1 MLAGS
6 YLLPPGPLLLFPT
19 GSGHMCHAGW
29 PCDDP
34 SSSYIIYQ
42 LLGNSSQWGKKMC
55 LRVAEGGMGKQAVGD
70 TGASMTAASCCPGQV
85 PTLCH
90 TKASLFS
97 SFTQ

>member
-34 SSSYIIYQ
+34 SSSCIIYQ
-42 LLGNSSQWGKKMC
+42 LLGNSSQWGKKC
-55 LRVAEGGMGKQAVGD
+55 I
-70 TGASMTAASCCPGQV
+70 
-85 PTLCH
+85 
-90 TKASLFS
+90 
-97 SFTQ
+97 